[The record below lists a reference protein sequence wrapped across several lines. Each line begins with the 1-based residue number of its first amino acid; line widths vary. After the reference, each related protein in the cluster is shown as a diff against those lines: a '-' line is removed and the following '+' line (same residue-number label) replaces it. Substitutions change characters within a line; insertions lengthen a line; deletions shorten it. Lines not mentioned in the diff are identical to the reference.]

1 MNSIQIVVG
10 ERPVGCRC
18 HADRK
23 PIRRRF
29 PFPADG
35 GRRIVMRAWKLR
47 LGCLLLVGLVQCR
60 ATQPAMVQQPAEGV
74 AGAAAPSMMQ
84 SATVAPDVES
94 AVPGGSSPRRIEQ
107 PVQLPEGVSAAGLA
121 AEQPTGWELDVAAW
135 GVTVQE
141 TESGMLRVG
150 EVLPGSPAA
159 RAGIAVGAVV
169 STVDDTV
176 VNGLAHLE
184 GLVEQG
190 GGSVQVEFE
199 PGGTVELPAQ

>member
-1 MNSIQIVVG
+1 
-10 ERPVGCRC
+10 
-18 HADRK
+18 
-23 PIRRRF
+23 
-29 PFPADG
+29 
-35 GRRIVMRAWKLR
+35 MRARKLR
-47 LGCLLLVGLVQCR
+47 LVCLLLLGLIQCR
-60 ATQPAMVQQPAEGV
+60 ATQPAAVERPAAGV
-74 AGAAAPSMMQ
+74 AEATAPSMVQ
-84 SATVAPDVES
+84 SATFAPDVE
-94 AVPGGSSPRRIEQ
+94 AEAIGGSTPGRIEQ
-107 PVQLPEGVSAAGLA
+107 PVPPPEGVSTAGLA
-121 AEQPTGWELDVAAW
+121 AAQPTGWELDVAAW

-159 RAGIAVGAVV
+159 RAGIAVGAVL

-199 PGGTVELPAQ
+199 PGGTVELPSQ